1 MKDILKFGYVKL
13 EELDKTL
20 VYVKEFKLSKVL
32 ENWKYNNINF
42 IVHTLKSSS
51 GFLQVHRSK
60 VGRIDEFLLY
70 IGEKENYFIVDND
83 VVKIFKDL
91 EKYVYNNNNN
101 MILKEYLENDEYYV
115 VRFIPSENKLSFC
128 SYRFDDS
135 NIDLGCFESGNMFKT
150 EKEVKK
156 FIDYV
161 DKNDLNLVKELKKR
175 VSRELK
181 NVCKK

>member
-91 EKYVYNNNNN
+91 EFFVYNKMSLKGYLNNK
-101 MILKEYLENDEYYV
+101 KEFYAIIYN
-115 VRFIPSENKLSFC
+115 PSYNKFLVDKLNLW
-128 SYRFDDS
+128 YDDY
-135 NIDLGCFESGNMFKT
+135 NLGLFLSGNIFKD
-150 EKEVKK
+150 EKSAKK
-156 FIDYV
+156 FAKRI
-161 DKNDLNLVKELKKR
+161 NENELNIFEELKKR
-175 VSRELK
+175 VDREFK
-181 NVCKK
+181 NVSFR

>member
-91 EKYVYNNNNN
+91 ERYVYNSMPLKDYLQNN
-101 MILKEYLENDEYYV
+101 EYYV
-115 VRFIPSENKLSFC
+115 VRFIPREAKFSSYL
-128 SYRFDDS
+128 YRFEDS
-135 NIDLGCFESGNMFKT
+135 LIDLECFVNGNVFKT
-150 EKEVKK
+150 KGEVEE

-181 NVCKK
+181 NIYFR